1 MSCLFNSLHY
11 FIHINSNDIRQKI
24 CDYLEQNLP
33 IIDGIETSQVL
44 ELENNSTASDY
55 INSMRSSST
64 WGGAIEIQVACNIW
78 KICINVKNFRDANG
92 KTIQFIPINTNYDNS
107 IDIYWTGGH
116 YEPMRN

>member
-44 ELENNSTASDY
+44 ELENNSTASNY

-78 KICINVKNFRDANG
+78 KICINVQNFRDSNG
-92 KTIQFIPINTNYDNS
+92 KTIQFIPINTNYDRSVNLC
-107 IDIYWTGGH
+107 WTGGH
-116 YEPMRN
+116 YDPIRD

>member
-1 MSCLFNSLHY
+1 MSCLFNSLSY
-11 FIHINSNDIRQKI
+11 FININSNDIRQKI

-33 IIDGIETSQVL
+33 IIDGIDTSQVL
-44 ELENNSTASDY
+44 QLDHNYASEY

-78 KICINVKNFRDANG
+78 KISIHVNNFRDQNG
-92 KTIQFIPINTNYDNS
+92 KTIQFIPINTHYERS

-116 YEPMRN
+116 YEPIRH